1 MATLVSDFDGTLTR
15 HDFFRLAVER
25 LMPPGVPDYWQE
37 YRAGRMTHFE
47 AMRADYASICASE
60 AETLGVVEALG
71 LERDLAG
78 WVKWLADTGWKL
90 IIASA
95 GCDWYIHH
103 LLRQEGV
110 DVEVHANPGRF
121 LEGQGLLMRVP
132 MGSPYFSPTHGIDK
146 AAVVQAAQRTGQP
159 VAFAGDGDPDLP
171 AARLVTPDLRFATGS
186 LALALEKQRLQFRRF
201 ARWAD
206 VAQALVNERCS

>member
-1 MATLVSDFDGTLTR
+1 VATLVSDFDGTLTR

-47 AMRADYASICASE
+47 AMRAYFASIRATE

-78 WVKWLADTGWKL
+78 WVKQLADSEWKL

-95 GCDWYIHH
+95 GCDWYIQWTNWR
-103 LLRQEGV
+103 LPTLFFTVASFIGNRIGELCSLRSAQ
-110 DVEVHANPGRF
+110 
-121 LEGQGLLMRVP
+121 
-132 MGSPYFSPTHGIDK
+132 PTK
-146 AAVVQAAQRTGQP
+146 
-159 VAFAGDGDPDLP
+159 
-171 AARLVTPDLRFATGS
+171 
-186 LALALEKQRLQFRRF
+186 
-201 ARWAD
+201 
-206 VAQALVNERCS
+206 